1 MRDFNRIILMG
12 RLGQEPVRRQTKDG
26 KSVVNFS
33 LATAR
38 WVREEQAAMPE
49 SSAGERPRRTEE
61 TDWHRI
67 VVWGRQADAC
77 AEYLGKGDA
86 VLVEGGVRTRKYD
99 GKDGVQRTSFEV
111 HADLVRF
118 LGGRSFRREASD
130 TSAVEPG
137 GSRAIEPEGAPVA
150 AAPPAEVAVGAA

>member
-38 WVREEQAAMPE
+38 WVKEEPSGTAEPAA
-49 SSAGERPRRTEE
+49 GQKPRRSEE

-99 GKDGVQRTSFEV
+99 GKDGTQRTSFEV

-118 LGGRSFRREASD
+118 IGGRSFRRGAD
-130 TSAVEPG
+130 DPG
-137 GSRAIEPEGAPVA
+137 STEQ
-150 AAPPAEVAVGAA
+150 PPKPATAEVAAGAA